1 MSFEDLIQDKLGKHK
16 KEIVNSN
23 IKITIYLY
31 IQIEELILDNLFT
44 TEKFTEEHKTA
55 FEKYKALVH
64 FSLNKIGLTSLE
76 NFPKLEKA
84 QIVSIIIINHNL
96 YRLN

>member
-31 IQIEELILDNLFT
+31 I
-44 TEKFTEEHKTA
+44 
-55 FEKYKALVH
+55 
-64 FSLNKIGLTSLE
+64 
-76 NFPKLEKA
+76 
-84 QIVSIIIINHNL
+84 
-96 YRLN
+96 